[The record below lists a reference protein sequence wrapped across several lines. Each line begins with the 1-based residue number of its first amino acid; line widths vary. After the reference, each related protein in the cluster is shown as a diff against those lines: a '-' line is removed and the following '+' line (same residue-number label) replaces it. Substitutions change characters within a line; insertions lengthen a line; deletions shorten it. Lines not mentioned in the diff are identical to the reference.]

1 VVFTAPLA
9 TDPDSALLTYQLSGV
24 DKDRFTI
31 DASRN
36 IRFATAPDFE
46 APPDSDGNNS
56 YLLNI
61 EATDGSLKATQSLV
75 VYVRNVND
83 APRIAAPSFA
93 LTERGST
100 VLTKAALGISDQDSA
115 DTNLT
120 VTASSITGGRV
131 TVLGQAASTFTVSQL
146 VAEQVVF
153 VHDGLSGTPTLS
165 IRVSDGIST
174 TAVTPVTI
182 TYTAIDDAPV
192 INSVSLSVLQGA
204 TLTVT
209 PQMFNVTDSDTAA
222 VNVVFNLS
230 GVQGGVFKISGIDTN
245 SFTLADLA
253 ANSVTFTHD
262 NTGTSPAFT
271 FSVSDGTNTLAAQSV
286 TGTLSLTNVK
296 PLVQAAQFSLTE
308 ATDYTSVTLTKSMLG
323 ISDQDNTDAEVTIN
337 VSSVSGG
344 NFQKSGSTVTSF
356 TLAEV
361 AAGSISFK
369 HLYGSGTPSFAIQ
382 AKDLVNAYA
391 SAVPS
396 SVTLSNAP
404 YNLIMGDGSGA
415 GGSGARYSGAGSTG
429 SAGAGDAD
437 TLAGTEQSDIVFGDG
452 SGGGAGGSYGTV
464 AAHTAYVSGGGAGS
478 GADQINAGGGDD
490 IVFGD
495 GFAAFGQAA
504 SGTGTDGGYGGGGG
518 GGHNAYNY
526 SSAPKGGF
534 GAGAGGV
541 ASNPV
546 TSASQGGS
554 TVIHHAGAADVTG
567 ANGGSGSS
575 LSSGG
580 GGAGVGNASTG
591 VIANA
596 ITQTQYQTVFN
607 DVSRG
612 AGADARVFNQ
622 AMGTGADLIDAGD
635 GNDWVFAGGGNDT
648 ITGGKG
654 SDRLFTGFGADTLNY
669 NQSDLDGSTD
679 LIADF
684 NPNAGDKLKF
694 DFIPPDQ
701 VKQYL
706 SMQSWGGGQRL
717 LVDKDGGGDFANPE
731 QVIQIGF
738 ASTASIAS
746 VTNGAAYTIT
756 INYKDAAFAS
766 QTKTYTRTANTPSAS
781 LAATNLT
788 EIMQSL
794 VTQIN
799 ADASLTNTYA
809 TFEGGTFQFAR
820 VNPSNTL
827 TQPVISFSSNIQP
840 VVSALNN
847 STQPDS
853 VTFNALLLSGAISL
867 GTGTLP
873 ALSPELNLVEGQTLT
888 LSRAML
894 GLNDTVSNATNI
906 QVRNVQNGYF
916 AFTGTNM
923 PISSFTLAQL
933 ANVVF
938 VHDGSEAAP
947 QFEMRSD
954 ALSSGT
960 FPNDYL
966 TANINFQK
974 VNDAPVFLTNRTTKI
989 INAGESLR
997 LTEADLGNVSDPDTI
1012 DTSLIFNIS
1021 LPTTSLKV
1029 VNADTG
1035 DLSVTSFTLADVK
1048 NNKISLQ
1055 AINSIPLA
1063 TYQAPVTCADG
1074 LGGTTNLNLSISVD
1088 MPGRQ
1093 KAYIKSLVVI
1103 MNSDLAQV
1111 MTTDDLS
1118 IIAPD
1123 SSASDL
1129 LITVDVSSG
1138 LRFLNTNSQ
1147 ADISQ
1152 FSYQEVID
1160 GKVSIKRKSGTNSID
1175 TSLVKLRL
1183 EDQSDTTH
1191 LVDYYDA
1198 IVNTGLGSMLF
1209 GDESSS
1215 SVVLSAGVQ
1224 TQLNWEAMG
1233 MRIRTA
1239 KMGVSN
1245 FSNNY
1250 YHANSSGQQVGTSV
1264 FLSNSNAATSQFT
1277 QPVSLTSLP
1286 NVPWGYLN
1294 FYNDS
1299 NSGNRTGWAAH
1310 DMPMKY
1316 LVDYAGAD
1324 APIVMS
1330 AGFTAIRGQS
1340 SLISPTD
1347 LDIRDADSPASQ
1359 ILVNIRNV
1367 KNGRIELVTDPNTA
1381 VNKFTMQDVYDGK
1394 VLFRHDGSNLTPS
1407 FEMAVTNPGMHNGV
1421 NLYFNKAQGK
1431 LISNGVNLPP
1441 SPDWLNLAASLR
1453 TMTVDLDS
1461 SPENV
1466 TVTLSNIQGM
1476 SGYAPGSSPL
1486 VFTWRD
1492 FTEKD
1497 YFSGWQTANGAQ
1509 MIATLNDGNS
1519 SVSAEIT
1526 INTRNELTSYRGMTA
1541 SIFMSEEG
1549 GRNLVNPAL
1558 FKFTQIAQNNLANFS
1573 VDATYGMHL
1582 ELLSNPGVS
1591 ISTFNYRQLDGGQ
1604 LVAVYDGNGVVP
1616 QMSISLNQSF
1626 TSGTYSGNYVS
1637 VSKPVTVLIDRTG
1650 VDDAPQFSPAFNIG
1664 AGQSRLLYSR
1674 EFNVLDAESYASG
1687 DYSGLVFKVKATEG
1701 VRIERVGTPGIALT
1715 QFTYSELD
1723 QGLIKLVSLG
1733 DAYPVLQMTV
1743 SNPDGSF
1750 ESSIADVNFGYQKGT
1765 VNDAPVF
1772 SLPATTS
1779 VIDQGG
1785 SLQLTEQ
1792 MLGFKDIDSSRSK
1805 VTLNVTDTAANMHGV
1820 FKIADHI
1827 TTSFTLSQLKSGL
1840 VSFVHDGSS
1849 AAPVMSLSAS
1859 DESTTT
1865 SPQTIP
1871 LQLTP
1876 SISPPSP
1883 RMTDVSGA
1891 LIIFGD
1897 GSGSGGFGARY
1908 TGISTSRAGLNGA
1921 GDNDNLTGSS
1931 QADVIFGD
1939 GSGGGEGA
1947 CISTVGIGGG
1957 AAGSGNDTI
1966 NAGDGSDIIFGDG
1979 FWGDISSQ
1987 SGLAGSGG
1995 YGGGGGGGLSGAVT
2009 VKAGLGGIG
2018 AGDGTSY
2025 NSTQASAAVGSSS
2038 TLFNSGGSAQSGLQ
2052 GNSGSGT
2059 YAGGGGAGVNTRS
2072 AGDTL
2077 NIATNTVIQTNLTDA
2092 NYLKILNDVTGGP
2105 NADQRVF
2112 NQAMGNGN
2120 DLIDAG
2126 GGNDWVLAGGGND
2139 TITGGTGSDV
2149 IWGGLGAD
2157 SFKFNLADFDR
2168 SRDVIKDFSK
2178 SQNDRLFFSGITS
2191 ATLDQYV
2198 NLETDVSANKTTLQ
2212 IDTSGTANFTNPTNS
2227 IVLENST
2234 EFLTLTQ
2241 LKSAIVFM

>member
-1 VVFTAPLA
+1 
-9 TDPDSALLTYQLSGV
+9 
-24 DKDRFTI
+24 
-31 DASRN
+31 
-36 IRFATAPDFE
+36 
-46 APPDSDGNNS
+46 
-56 YLLNI
+56 
-61 EATDGSLKATQSLV
+61 
-75 VYVRNVND
+75 
-83 APRIAAPSFA
+83 
-93 LTERGST
+93 
-100 VLTKAALGISDQDSA
+100 
-115 DTNLT
+115 
-120 VTASSITGGRV
+120 
-131 TVLGQAASTFTVSQL
+131 
-146 VAEQVVF
+146 
-153 VHDGLSGTPTLS
+153 
-165 IRVSDGIST
+165 
-174 TAVTPVTI
+174 
-182 TYTAIDDAPV
+182 
-192 INSVSLSVLQGA
+192 
-204 TLTVT
+204 
-209 PQMFNVTDSDTAA
+209 M
-222 VNVVFNLS
+222 
-230 GVQGGVFKISGIDTN
+230 
-245 SFTLADLA
+245 
-253 ANSVTFTHD
+253 
-262 NTGTSPAFT
+262 
-271 FSVSDGTNTLAAQSV
+271 
-286 TGTLSLTNVK
+286 
-296 PLVQAAQFSLTE
+296 
-308 ATDYTSVTLTKSMLG
+308 
-323 ISDQDNTDAEVTIN
+323 
-337 VSSVSGG
+337 
-344 NFQKSGSTVTSF
+344 
-356 TLAEV
+356 
-361 AAGSISFK
+361 
-369 HLYGSGTPSFAIQ
+369 
-382 AKDLVNAYA
+382 
-391 SAVPS
+391 
-396 SVTLSNAP
+396 
-404 YNLIMGDGSGA
+404 
-415 GGSGARYSGAGSTG
+415 
-429 SAGAGDAD
+429 
-437 TLAGTEQSDIVFGDG
+437 
-452 SGGGAGGSYGTV
+452 
-464 AAHTAYVSGGGAGS
+464 
-478 GADQINAGGGDD
+478 
-490 IVFGD
+490 
-495 GFAAFGQAA
+495 
-504 SGTGTDGGYGGGGG
+504 
-518 GGHNAYNY
+518 
-526 SSAPKGGF
+526 
-534 GAGAGGV
+534 
-541 ASNPV
+541 
-546 TSASQGGS
+546 
-554 TVIHHAGAADVTG
+554 
-567 ANGGSGSS
+567 
-575 LSSGG
+575 
-580 GGAGVGNASTG
+580 
-591 VIANA
+591 
-596 ITQTQYQTVFN
+596 
-607 DVSRG
+607 
-612 AGADARVFNQ
+612 
-622 AMGTGADLIDAGD
+622 
-635 GNDWVFAGGGNDT
+635 
-648 ITGGKG
+648 
-654 SDRLFTGFGADTLNY
+654 
-669 NQSDLDGSTD
+669 
-679 LIADF
+679 
-684 NPNAGDKLKF
+684 
-694 DFIPPDQ
+694 
-701 VKQYL
+701 
-706 SMQSWGGGQRL
+706 
-717 LVDKDGGGDFANPE
+717 
-731 QVIQIGF
+731 
-738 ASTASIAS
+738 
-746 VTNGAAYTIT
+746 
-756 INYKDAAFAS
+756 
-766 QTKTYTRTANTPSAS
+766 
-781 LAATNLT
+781 
-788 EIMQSL
+788 
-794 VTQIN
+794 
-799 ADASLTNTYA
+799 
-809 TFEGGTFQFAR
+809 
-820 VNPSNTL
+820 
-827 TQPVISFSSNIQP
+827 
-840 VVSALNN
+840 
-847 STQPDS
+847 
-853 VTFNALLLSGAISL
+853 
-867 GTGTLP
+867 
-873 ALSPELNLVEGQTLT
+873 
-888 LSRAML
+888 
-894 GLNDTVSNATNI
+894 
-906 QVRNVQNGYF
+906 
-916 AFTGTNM
+916 
-923 PISSFTLAQL
+923 
-933 ANVVF
+933 
-938 VHDGSEAAP
+938 
-947 QFEMRSD
+947 
-954 ALSSGT
+954 
-960 FPNDYL
+960 
-966 TANINFQK
+966 
-974 VNDAPVFLTNRTTKI
+974 
-989 INAGESLR
+989 
-997 LTEADLGNVSDPDTI
+997 
-1012 DTSLIFNIS
+1012 
-1021 LPTTSLKV
+1021 
-1029 VNADTG
+1029 
-1035 DLSVTSFTLADVK
+1035 
-1048 NNKISLQ
+1048 
-1055 AINSIPLA
+1055 
-1063 TYQAPVTCADG
+1063 
-1074 LGGTTNLNLSISVD
+1074 
-1088 MPGRQ
+1088 
-1093 KAYIKSLVVI
+1093 
-1103 MNSDLAQV
+1103 
-1111 MTTDDLS
+1111 
-1118 IIAPD
+1118 
-1123 SSASDL
+1123 
-1129 LITVDVSSG
+1129 
-1138 LRFLNTNSQ
+1138 
-1147 ADISQ
+1147 
-1152 FSYQEVID
+1152 
-1160 GKVSIKRKSGTNSID
+1160 
-1175 TSLVKLRL
+1175 
-1183 EDQSDTTH
+1183 
-1191 LVDYYDA
+1191 
-1198 IVNTGLGSMLF
+1198 
-1209 GDESSS
+1209 
-1215 SVVLSAGVQ
+1215 
-1224 TQLNWEAMG
+1224 
-1233 MRIRTA
+1233 
-1239 KMGVSN
+1239 
-1245 FSNNY
+1245 
-1250 YHANSSGQQVGTSV
+1250 
-1264 FLSNSNAATSQFT
+1264 SNSNAATSQFT

-1286 NVPWGYLN
+1286 NVSWGYLN

-1453 TMTVDLDS
+1453 TMTLDLDT

-1497 YFSGWQTANGAQ
+1497 YFLGWQTANGAQ

-1637 VSKPVTVLIDRTG
+1637 VSKPVTVLIDRIG

-1859 DESTTT
+1859 DESNTT
-1865 SPQTIP
+1865 SPQTIS

-1987 SGLAGSGG
+1987 NGLAGSGG
-1995 YGGGGGGGLSGAVT
+1995 YGGGGGGGLSGAVN

-2025 NSTQASAAVGSSS
+2025 NSTQASAAVGASS

-2059 YAGGGGAGVNTRS
+2059 YAGGGGAGVNTRA

-2077 NIATNTVIQTNLTDA
+2077 NIATNTVIQTNLSDA

-2139 TITGGTGSDV
+2139 TITGGKGSDV

-2157 SFKFNLADFDR
+2157 KFQFNLSDLDG
-2168 SRDVIKDFSK
+2168 SIDTIKDFSF
-2178 SQNDRLFFSGITS
+2178 SQGDKLALLNVTGLTS
-2191 ATLDQYV
+2191 DNLQQYV
-2198 NLETDVSANKTTLQ
+2198 SLLTDASKNKTTLL
-2212 IDTSGTANFTNPTNS
+2212 IDKDGTSNFSTPSQT
-2227 IVLENST
+2227 IVLENSI
-2234 EFLTLTQ
+2234 EFPTLTQ